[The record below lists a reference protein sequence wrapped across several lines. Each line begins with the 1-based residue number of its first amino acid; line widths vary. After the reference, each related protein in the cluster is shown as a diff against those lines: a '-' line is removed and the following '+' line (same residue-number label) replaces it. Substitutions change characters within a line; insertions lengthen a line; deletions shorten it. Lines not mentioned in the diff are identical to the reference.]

1 MRPVGLLSS
10 GKVFVLFNH
19 NQNAFMKKISLFI
32 ALLISTAAVAQVT
45 KGSDQSPT
53 GSGTA
58 NSAQSVKCCPKVYAS
73 TPATKPGGKATMRLL
88 ASKPFKGKQQGV
100 DLSFDVL
107 DAKGKVVEGVS
118 DAITTNASGDVVVD
132 RAKLPAGKY
141 RLRARAG
148 KASETYTIQ

>member
-1 MRPVGLLSS
+1 
-10 GKVFVLFNH
+10 
-19 NQNAFMKKISLFI
+19 MKKISLFI

-45 KGSDQSPT
+45 QGSDQVRT
-53 GSGTA
+53 GSGPA
-58 NSAQSVKCCPKVYAS
+58 NAVQSVKCCPKIYAS

-88 ASKPFKGKQQGV
+88 SSKPFKGRQQGV

-118 DAITTNASGDVVVD
+118 EAVTTNDSGDVVVD
-132 RAKLPAGKY
+132 RAKLPVGKY

-148 KASETYTIQ
+148 KASETYVIQ